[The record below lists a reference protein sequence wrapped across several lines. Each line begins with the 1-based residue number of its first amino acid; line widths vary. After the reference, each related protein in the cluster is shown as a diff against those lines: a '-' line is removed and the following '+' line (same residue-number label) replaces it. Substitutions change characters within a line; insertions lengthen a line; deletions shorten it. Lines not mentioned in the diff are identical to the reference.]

1 MTRPENIT
9 ARDYIPNRDLARMQ
23 ARDEAAR
30 RRRMAQFLPHL
41 SAHRYIDSAE
51 QVTGVLE
58 LRGPAQLDGSSER
71 WVRAIIHTNDGR
83 GLHIL
88 VPRITTGVGTR
99 KIVKGEYTAYD
110 VTLDISASY
119 VQWVDESTG
128 HTVSSAKPIVLRRHV

>member
-1 MTRPENIT
+1 MTHPDNIT
-9 ARDYIPNRDLARMQ
+9 ARDYLPNRDLARMQ

-71 WVRAIIHTNDGR
+71 WVRALTSPHG
-83 GLHIL
+83 
-88 VPRITTGVGTR
+88 
-99 KIVKGEYTAYD
+99 
-110 VTLDISASY
+110 
-119 VQWVDESTG
+119 
-128 HTVSSAKPIVLRRHV
+128 